1 MSYKFQNCI
10 SAATMGRIILCQI
23 NRREGIDMDKTSTK
37 PLDVNCELLMDV
49 IYGASMGASACQAL
63 MGRTRDAEMLG
74 SLSAQLEQYNA
85 LCAQA
90 RAELSARGQ
99 QMPSVA
105 LGETGLKLGV
115 FVNTLIDD
123 SPSHIAEMMMEGATM
138 GIIDATRAKNRCAA
152 ADAQVTGMAQ
162 HLIDIERGNM
172 DAMQKRLN

>member
-1 MSYKFQNCI
+1 MDDMS
-10 SAATMGRIILCQI
+10 TRP
-23 NRREGIDMDKTSTK
+23 MDESCK
-37 PLDVNCELLMDV
+37 LLMDV

-63 MGRTRDAEMLG
+63 MGRTRDPGMLG
-74 SLSAQLEQYNA
+74 DLSAQLEQYND

-99 QMPSVA
+99 RLPNCA
-105 LGETGLKLGV
+105 LGEKGLKLGV

-138 GIIDATRAKNRCAA
+138 GIIDAARARNRCAG
-152 ADAQVTGMAQ
+152 ADAQASGMAQ